1 MMENIVSRAALLQAP
16 SKDNMEIHQ
25 QEFAHYAIVPAKHV
39 VEEILM
45 TVSLAF
51 LESF

>member
-1 MMENIVSRAALLQAP
+1 MENIVSHAALLQAP
-16 SKDNMEIHQ
+16 SKDNTGIHQ
-25 QEFAHYAIVPAKHV
+25 QEFANYVIVPAKHV
-39 VEEILM
+39 MEEILM